1 MNRSEQ
7 EDPVNNGLAQVREAK
22 TIMLT
27 TFKRDGTPIGT
38 PVSIAFCGDRAFFR
52 SYDKAWKTRRLR
64 RNPQVEVAP
73 STLRGRPVGPSVP
86 ARATVLDGE
95 QADVAARAL
104 ARRHPILQGVLV
116 PTAHRVLRYRTMHY
130 ELS

>member
-1 MNRSEQ
+1 
-7 EDPVNNGLAQVREAK
+7 VNNGLAQVREAK

-38 PVSIAFCGDRAFFR
+38 PVSIAFDGDRAFFR

-73 STLRGRPVGPSVP
+73 STLRGRPVGPSVT
-86 ARATVLDGE
+86 AHATLLDGE

-130 ELS
+130 ELSQ